1 MTRIVLVRHGE
12 TVWHAENRYAGRSDV
27 ALTPRGREQAERLA
41 EWAAGAELEAI
52 WCSSLSRARETAA
65 AAAIASGLEP
75 RVDARLCE
83 LHFGRGEGLTTAEMC
98 QRFPQ
103 QLEAFHA
110 DPVAGHLPDGEDP
123 RAAVARAVAC
133 LQDVTRE
140 HPHGRV
146 LAVAHTTLIRLLL
159 CHLLGVPI
167 ANYRK
172 LFPFVRNVA
181 ITEIRVNDDETSLLQ
196 YNAPL
201 DCSARV
207 PVIEPHDAA
216 TRTPDHTIADASP
229 SKPTISSSE
238 LAAGPHAGP
247 GC

>member
-41 EWAAGAELEAI
+41 EWAQSAELDAI
-52 WCSSLSRARETAA
+52 WCSSLSRARDTAA
-65 AAAIASGLEP
+65 AAAAASGLEP
-75 RVDARLCE
+75 RVDGRLCE
-83 LHFGRGEGLTTAEMC
+83 LHFGRGEGLTTAEMR
-98 QRFPQ
+98 QQFPK

-110 DPVAGHLPDGEDP
+110 DPVAGHLPGGEDP
-123 RAAVARAVAC
+123 QAAVARAVAC
-133 LQDVTRE
+133 LHDIARE
-140 HPHGRV
+140 HPRGRV
-146 LAVAHTTLIRLLL
+146 LVVAHTTLIRLVL

-181 ITEIRVNDDETSLLQ
+181 ITEIRLSGVETSLLE

-201 DCSARV
+201 ELDAHVSA
-207 PVIEPHDAA
+207 EPGDAVA
-216 TRTPDHTIADASP
+216 RGPRRTVAGAGPYTSP
-229 SKPTISSSE
+229 S
-238 LAAGPHAGP
+238 
-247 GC
+247 

>member
-41 EWAAGAELEAI
+41 DWAAGAQLEAI
-52 WCSSLSRARETAA
+52 WCSPLSRAHDTATAA
-65 AAAIASGLEP
+65 AAASGLEP
-75 RVDARLCE
+75 RVDKRLCE
-83 LHFGRGEGLTTAEMC
+83 LHFGRGEGLTTAEMR
-98 QRFPQ
+98 QQFPQ
-103 QLEAFHA
+103 QLQAFHA

-133 LQDVTRE
+133 LHDIARE
-140 HPHGRV
+140 HPRGRV
-146 LAVAHTTLIRLLL
+146 LAVAHTTLIRLML

-181 ITEIRVNDDETSLLQ
+181 ITEIRLAGDETSLLQ

-201 DCSARV
+201 DPGARV
-207 PVIEPHDAA
+207 SAEPHDAA
-216 TRTPDHTIADASP
+216 ARTPHRAAAGASS
-229 SKPTISSSE
+229 SKPTIPS
-238 LAAGPHAGP
+238 
-247 GC
+247 